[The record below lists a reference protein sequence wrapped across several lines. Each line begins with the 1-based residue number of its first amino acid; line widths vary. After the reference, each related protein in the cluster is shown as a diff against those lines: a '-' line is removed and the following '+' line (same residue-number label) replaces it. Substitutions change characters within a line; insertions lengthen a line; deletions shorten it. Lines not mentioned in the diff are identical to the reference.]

1 MNIQNSR
8 ANDLTVQQLR
18 WFCQVYEVRSFAG
31 VARTFGYSSPT
42 IWEQVKRLEHNYGEV
57 LFERVGRIIR
67 PTPAAK
73 ILYDS
78 LTPLLAT
85 LDSTF
90 EQVRELRG
98 PSRTTLTIVA
108 GMRMMLEELGP
119 CLCKFREEHEDIN
132 LRLLHGDGKTAH
144 KMVSDDAA
152 DLGLTLEPGPELSM
166 GTVVCQRAYELSYL
180 AVLPS
185 KHPLARK
192 SKVHLKDIVRYPL
205 IVGHR
210 ATHSRVALDQALH
223 RKDLLDQEQIAI
235 ETDNSAF
242 TVACV
247 RAGAGI
253 GIIAGQPSGPLT
265 YGLQTKSLAS
275 ELGQAY
281 VVFLTK
287 KGRHFTENMRSLM
300 KTICELAGRG
310 KGE

>member
-1 MNIQNSR
+1 MR
-8 ANDLTVQQLR
+8 A
-18 WFCQVYEVRSFAG
+18 A
-31 VARTFGYSSPT
+31 ARTFGYSAPT
-42 IWEQVKRLEHNYGEV
+42 IWEQVKRLEQNYGEV

-67 PTPAAK
+67 PTPAAQ

-98 PSRTTLTIVA
+98 SSRTTLTIVT

-119 CLCKFREEHEDIN
+119 CISKFREEHEEVN

-144 KMVSDDAA
+144 KMIAEDAA
-152 DLGLTLEPGPELSM
+152 DLGLTLEPGPELSV
-166 GTVVCQRAYELSYL
+166 GTVVGQRAYELSYL

-185 KHPLARK
+185 RHPLARK
-192 SKVHLKDIVRYPL
+192 SRVHLKDLVRYPL

-223 RKDLLDQEQIAI
+223 RKDLLNQEQIAI

-247 RAGAGI
+247 RAARG
-253 GIIAGQPSGPLT
+253 S
-265 YGLQTKSLAS
+265 AS
-275 ELGQAY
+275 
-281 VVFLTK
+281 
-287 KGRHFTENMRSLM
+287 
-300 KTICELAGRG
+300 
-310 KGE
+310 